1 MINEFF
7 GKVTETV
14 ANNVENTDLGTIGK
28 IVGGVLAGAGVIA
41 LIGAG
46 IHHAKMT
53 PEVVDDVP
61 VSDNNVAEVEE
72 TPVEVVEHSDN

>member
-1 MINEFF
+1 MISEFF
-7 GKVTETV
+7 GKVTD
-14 ANNVENTDLGTIGK
+14 NIENADLGTIGK

-53 PEVVDDVP
+53 PEVADDVQA
-61 VSDNNVAEVEE
+61 SDDNVTEVE